1 MEQVSVCSKP
11 EELNP
16 FDLVL
21 HGYSLLRRRLGT
33 RGPIRHP
40 ALTGDATPC
49 RIRPRIL
56 RASSDPSGPGS
67 CEHPTMPETNFDVRL
82 RALGL
87 ALPTIEPKGSYV
99 PGRISGNLLHVSGQ
113 GPFGDDGTVAPG
125 VVGHDVTVERATS
138 LARLTGVRLLGEVKN
153 VCGSLNEVSAVVR
166 LFGTIRS
173 APEFED
179 HVEVMNGC
187 SELMLEV
194 FGEKVGAHARM
205 VVGVSSLPFGMPIEI
220 SAIFRLREHD

>member
-1 MEQVSVCSKP
+1 M
-11 EELNP
+11 
-16 FDLVL
+16 
-21 HGYSLLRRRLGT
+21 
-33 RGPIRHP
+33 
-40 ALTGDATPC
+40 
-49 RIRPRIL
+49 
-56 RASSDPSGPGS
+56 
-67 CEHPTMPETNFDVRL
+67 
-82 RALGL
+82 
-87 ALPTIEPKGSYV
+87 
-99 PGRISGNLLHVSGQ
+99 SGQ